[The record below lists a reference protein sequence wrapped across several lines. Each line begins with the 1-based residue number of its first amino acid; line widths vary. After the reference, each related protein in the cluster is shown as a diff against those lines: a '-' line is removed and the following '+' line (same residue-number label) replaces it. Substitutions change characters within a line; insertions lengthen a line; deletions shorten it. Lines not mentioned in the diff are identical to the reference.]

1 MTFKPKDHFFHKA
14 KQEGFLA
21 RSVYKLQEI
30 DQKLKIIKPGQT
42 VVDLGAAPGSW
53 SQWVASK
60 VGPKGQVVGFDLTA
74 IDLKLPNAKF
84 YQQDVLEINLPEF
97 LKAEGIAM
105 PVDLVISDMAPKTTG
120 IRLTDQARSVELCNM
135 ALDIAEQILKPG
147 GHFVVKF
154 FQSNDF
160 NDYRARMKKLFEK
173 VEIVKP
179 DSTRSRSFEIF
190 IVGLRKK

>member
-1 MTFKPKDHFFHKA
+1 MTFKPKDHYFHKA
-14 KQEGFLA
+14 KEEGFLA

-30 DQKLKIIKPGQT
+30 DQKLKIIKPGLT

-60 VGPKGQVVGFDLTA
+60 VGSKGQVVGFDLTA

-97 LKAEGIAM
+97 LKAEGVVT

-120 IRLTDQARSVELCNM
+120 IRLTDQARSMELCNM
-135 ALDIAEQILKPG
+135 ALDIAEQILKPR

-190 IVGLRKK
+190 IVGLNKK